1 MNDLDDL
8 ERIRII
14 ARLRMMGFKRLGN
27 TPRTKYLIIAYKEG
41 VKKALEEL
49 EMDYIHRMIKYSTYA
64 RIRKMLIES
73 EEIFRKETDNDK
85 EEKEEV
91 WTIEELFE

>member
-73 EEIFRKETDNDK
+73 EEIFRKEKDND
-85 EEKEEV
+85 KEEV
-91 WTIEELFE
+91 WTIEELLE

>member
-1 MNDLDDL
+1 
-8 ERIRII
+8 
-14 ARLRMMGFKRLGN
+14 MMGFKRLGN

-73 EEIFRKETDNDK
+73 EEIFRKEKDNDK
-85 EEKEEV
+85 EEKEEEV

>member
-73 EEIFRKETDNDK
+73 EEIFRKEKDNDK

>member
-73 EEIFRKETDNDK
+73 EEIFRKEKDND
-85 EEKEEV
+85 KEEV